1 MVGLSVGDW
10 LREATKSLLTAGVNE
25 PRLDAELLLSRHL
38 GLTRAALLAQ
48 PDRLLSSAEAETLAA
63 LLARRATREP
73 LPYILGVREFFG
85 LCFAVDP
92 RVLIPRPETELLVER
107 ALWLASHMSLSG
119 PLRIADVG
127 TGSGCIAV
135 ALAVHLSH
143 ALIYA
148 TDVSAEA
155 LAVAQRNAAM
165 QGVAS
170 RIRFLWGDLLSPVP
184 QSVHL
189 IVANLPYIPAQ
200 EWETLP
206 PEVGRFEPRSAL
218 DGGSDGLDLVRRLL
232 TQAPSYL
239 LSGGALL
246 LEVGAGQGETVT
258 RRARAAFPQAKVELI
273 PDLAGHARVV
283 QVSL

>member
-1 MVGLSVGDW
+1 M
-10 LREATKSLLTAGVNE
+10 
-25 PRLDAELLLSRHL
+25 LLSRHL
-38 GLTRAALLAQ
+38 DLTRAALLAH
-48 PDRLLSSAEAETLAA
+48 PDRLLSSAEAETLAV

-170 RIRFLWGDLLSPVP
+170 HIRFLWGDLLSPVP

-232 TQAPSYL
+232 AQAPSYL

-258 RRARAAFPQAKVELI
+258 RLARAAFPQAKVELI